1 MPNAASQIKPRD
13 ASSLPEFLTQS
24 EAAELLRLKPRTL
37 EVYRRHGKS
46 PAYRK
51 LGPRRVLYSRTE
63 LIAWVDS
70 CKVTGKEGQEEGM

>member
-1 MPNAASQIKPRD
+1 MPNATSQITPPD
-13 ASSLPEFLTQS
+13 APALPEFLTQS

-37 EVYRRHGKS
+37 EVYRRHGKG

-63 LIAWVDS
+63 LIEWVDS
-70 CKVTGKEGQEEGM
+70 CKVSGKEAQEKEM